1 MALILFLRPS
11 STSLAFPSRPTS
23 TIIPCTRGRL
33 ASTGLVKE
41 LQRAQVQVPG
51 KTVWN
56 DLTANN
62 ELALA
67 A

>member
-1 MALILFLRPS
+1 M
-11 STSLAFPSRPTS
+11 
-23 TIIPCTRGRL
+23 
-33 ASTGLVKE
+33 KE

-56 DLTANN
+56 DLTANT